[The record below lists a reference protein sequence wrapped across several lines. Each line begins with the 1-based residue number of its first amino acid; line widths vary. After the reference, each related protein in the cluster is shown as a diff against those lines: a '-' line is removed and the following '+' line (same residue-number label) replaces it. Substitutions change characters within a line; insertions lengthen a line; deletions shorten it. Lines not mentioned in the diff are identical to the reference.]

1 MKRTDI
7 SVRARPDKEDVLHIM
22 AGLRDIDRKEFAA
35 AGATLEDALHVGTQK
50 DALLFSL
57 RGEPVFVW
65 GAYGTKGH
73 VHLWGFGTDNTTRVI
88 PAVTHFVKTWW
99 LPNFFGKDE
108 GRRIEVRVPLSSQHS
123 ISWLLKFGMTVESWN
138 ILGATVTGEP
148 SVQLAYTTREYER
161 DYVHL
166 REVQAG
172 VNSGTD
178 ASAN

>member
-7 SVRARPDKEDVLHIM
+7 SVRVRPKRDDVLHIM
-22 AGLRDIDRKEFAA
+22 QHLREIDRKEFAA
-35 AGATLEDALHVGTQK
+35 AGATLDDALFVAEQR

-65 GAYGTKGH
+65 GAYGEKGH
-73 VHLWGFGTDNTTRVI
+73 VHLWGFGTDKTTRVI
-88 PAVTHFVKTWW
+88 PAVTHFVKHWW

-161 DYVHL
+161 DYVHVQ
-166 REVQAG
+166 EVEPG
-172 VNSGTD
+172 VHPGSD
-178 ASAN
+178 ASTN